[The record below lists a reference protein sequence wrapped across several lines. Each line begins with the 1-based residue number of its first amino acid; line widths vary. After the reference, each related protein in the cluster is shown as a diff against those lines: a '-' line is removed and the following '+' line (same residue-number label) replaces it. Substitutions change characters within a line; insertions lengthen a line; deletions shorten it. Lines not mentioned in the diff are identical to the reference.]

1 VPVVRREALAKFPA
15 LAATLDKLGGRIDVA
30 TMRRMNEAV
39 DVEHRSPADVAREF
53 LSR

>member
-1 VPVVRREALAKFPA
+1 MEKFPA
-15 LAATLDKLGGRIDVA
+15 LAAALDKLGGTIDVA

-53 LSR
+53 LAR